1 MARERNNKY
10 NYYTSQ
16 LHICIEMAFG
26 LMLKRWSILQ
36 RPISIANCNIEHLI
50 CSIGVLHNY
59 CINEQLFIARGNGI
73 FVAKNTNFSPE
84 ETVLQNSAAEFDGEI
99 LVYDLAAPHSNNREW
114 VVMELEMILCA
125 AKTPNLV
132 TL

>member
-1 MARERNNKY
+1 MNNC
-10 NYYTSQ
+10 S
-16 LHICIEMAFG
+16 LPVEMVF
-26 LMLKRWSILQ
+26 LLQKTLTFLQKRQ
-36 RPISIANCNIEHLI
+36 
-50 CSIGVLHNY
+50 Y
-59 CINEQLFIARGNGI
+59 CKTL
-73 FVAKNTNFSPE
+73 
-84 ETVLQNSAAEFDGEI
+84 LQNFDGEI